1 MNGAVDSVISGL
13 PEQVR
18 NRIAQAGLTAADLQA
33 VLGWP
38 ATDGLIFAGSLADG
52 TGRRES
58 DLDFVVLRESE
69 GQFTDLIAD
78 RGFEPAEV
86 TRSSFVDRLLRV
98 VGGIEFDIWVVDR
111 EQASPLRQVLAS
123 SVTPQGELLSL
134 PGLQYLEMKLLT
146 RLYRVTVL
154 QSPATVESWRQALR
168 VSALPVI
175 KIAGGLVGC
184 LSFLE
189 DAWAIG
195 NLDAGDGPAAGNGA
209 ASGSGAVTGS
219 GAVLAAAPV
228 GDPFGTVIAAR
239 SAAENLVQAAL
250 ASTGVL
256 TWDLR
261 YARAH
266 RDRLAAGGAELP
278 RPLRELESLLLPAA
292 DIDADGYA
300 RQVMSCLESYVAGL
314 SSEPERAA
322 LDYIR
327 TFAAERF
334 ALNLPFL

>member
-1 MNGAVDSVISGL
+1 MNGAVDAVLSGL

-18 NRIAQAGLTAADLQA
+18 HRIAQAGLTAADLRA

-38 ATDGLIFAGSLADG
+38 ASDGLIFAGSLADG

-69 GQFTDLIAD
+69 GRFTDQIAD
-78 RGFEPAEV
+78 RGFEPVEV
-86 TRSSFVDRLLRV
+86 TRSSFVDRVLTV
-98 VGGIEFDIWVVDR
+98 VGGIEFDVWVVDR

-123 SVTPQGELLSL
+123 SVTAQGELVSL

-146 RLYRVTVL
+146 RLYHPTVL
-154 QSPATVESWRQALR
+154 QSAATVESWRQALR

-184 LSFLE
+184 LSYLE

-195 NLDAGDGPAAGNGA
+195 NLDNDNDTGDGRA
-209 ASGSGAVTGS
+209 
-219 GAVLAAAPV
+219 
-228 GDPFGTVIAAR
+228 GDPFGTVIATR
-239 SAAENLVQAAL
+239 GAAEQLVQAAL

-266 RDRLAAGGAELP
+266 RDRLAAAGAELP
-278 RPLRELESLLLPAA
+278 MPLRDLESLLLPAA
-292 DIDADGYA
+292 GIDADGYA
-300 RQVMSCLESYVAGL
+300 RQVMGCLAGYVAGL
-314 SSEPERAA
+314 TSAPEQAA
-322 LDYIR
+322 LAYIR

>member
-1 MNGAVDSVISGL
+1 MNGAVDSVVSGL

-18 NRIAQAGLTAADLQA
+18 RRIAQAGLTAQDLQA

-38 ATDGLIFAGSLADG
+38 ASDGLIFAGSLADG

-58 DLDFVVLRESE
+58 DLDFVVLHEGD
-69 GQFTDLIAD
+69 GQFTDQIAD

-86 TRSSFVDRLLRV
+86 TRSSFVDRLLTV

-146 RLYRVTVL
+146 RLYSATVL
-154 QSPATVESWRQALR
+154 QSAATVESWRQALR

-175 KIAGGLVGC
+175 RIAGGLVGC
-184 LSFLE
+184 ISYLE
-189 DAWAIG
+189 DAWSIG
-195 NLDAGDGPAAGNGA
+195 NLATGDGRVDGGGPGG
-209 ASGSGAVTGS
+209 
-219 GAVLAAAPV
+219 APV
-228 GDPFGTVIAAR
+228 EDRFGTVIAAR
-239 SAAENLVQAAL
+239 SAAEQLVQAAL

-278 RPLRELESLLLPAA
+278 TPLRDLESLLLPAA
-292 DIDADGYA
+292 DVDADGYA
-300 RQVMSCLESYVAGL
+300 RQVMGCLASYVTGL
-314 SSEPERAA
+314 TSAPEQAA
-322 LDYIR
+322 LSYIR

-334 ALNLPFL
+334 ALDLPFL

>member
-1 MNGAVDSVISGL
+1 MNSAVDLVVSGL

-18 NRIAQAGLTAADLQA
+18 HRIARAGLTGQDLQA

-38 ATDGLIFAGSLADG
+38 ASDGLIFAGSLADG
-52 TGRRES
+52 TGRHES
-58 DLDFVVLRESE
+58 DLDFVVLHE
-69 GQFTDLIAD
+69 GEGRFADLIAD

-86 TRSSFVDRLLRV
+86 TRSSFVDRLLTV

-111 EQASPLRQVLAS
+111 EQAAPLRQVLAS

-146 RLYRVTVL
+146 RLYNPTVL
-154 QSPATVESWRQALR
+154 QLPATVESWRQALR

-184 LSFLE
+184 LSYLE
-189 DAWAIG
+189 DAWSIG
-195 NLDAGDGPAAGNGA
+195 NLAEAVATGAEAGAEGRADGG
-209 ASGSGAVTGS
+209 GSG
-219 GAVLAAAPV
+219 GAGVA
-228 GDPFGTVIAAR
+228 DPFGTVIATR
-239 SAAENLVQAAL
+239 GAAEQLVQAAL

-266 RDRLAAGGAELP
+266 RDRLAAAGADLP
-278 RPLRELESLLLPAA
+278 VPLRDLESLLLPAA
-292 DIDADGYA
+292 GTDAGDYA
-300 RQVMSCLESYVAGL
+300 RQVMGCLESYVAGL
-314 SSEPERAA
+314 SSPPELAA

>member
-1 MNGAVDSVISGL
+1 MLHEG
-13 PEQVR
+13 E
-18 NRIAQAGLTAADLQA
+18 
-33 VLGWP
+33 
-38 ATDGLIFAGSLADG
+38 
-52 TGRRES
+52 GR
-58 DLDFVVLRESE
+58 
-69 GQFTDLIAD
+69 FTDLVAD

-86 TRSSFVDRLLRV
+86 TRSSFVDRLLTV

-146 RLYRVTVL
+146 RLYNPTVL
-154 QSPATVESWRQALR
+154 QLAATVESWRQALR

-189 DAWAIG
+189 DAWSIG
-195 NLDAGDGPAAGNGA
+195 NLAAGDGRVDRDGRVDGGGPGTVQAE
-209 ASGSGAVTGS
+209 
-219 GAVLAAAPV
+219 
-228 GDPFGTVIAAR
+228 DPFGTVIAAR
-239 SAAENLVQAAL
+239 SAAEQLVQAAL

-266 RDRLAAGGAELP
+266 RDRLTATGAELP
-278 RPLRELESLLLPAA
+278 MPLRDLERLLLPAA

-300 RQVMSCLESYVAGL
+300 RQVMGCLASYVTGL
-314 SSEPERAA
+314 SSAPEQAA
-322 LDYIR
+322 LDYVR

-334 ALNLPFL
+334 ALDLPFL

>member
-1 MNGAVDSVISGL
+1 MNGAVDSVLGGL

-18 NRIAQAGLTAADLQA
+18 HRIARAGLTAEDLQA

-38 ATDGLIFAGSLADG
+38 ASDGLIFAGSLADG
-52 TGRRES
+52 TGSRES
-58 DLDFVVLRESE
+58 DLDFVVLHDGE
-69 GQFTDLIAD
+69 GRFTDQIAD

-86 TRSSFVDRLLRV
+86 TRSSFVDRLLTV

-146 RLYRVTVL
+146 RLYSATVL
-154 QSPATVESWRQALR
+154 QSAATVESWRQALR

-175 KIAGGLVGC
+175 RIAGGLVGC
-184 LSFLE
+184 ISYLE
-189 DAWAIG
+189 DAWSIG
-195 NLDAGDGPAAGNGA
+195 DLAAGDGRIDGGGPGPARVA
-209 ASGSGAVTGS
+209 
-219 GAVLAAAPV
+219 
-228 GDPFGTVIAAR
+228 DPFGTVIAAR
-239 SAAENLVQAAL
+239 SAAEQLVQAAL

-266 RDRLAAGGAELP
+266 RDRLAACGAELP
-278 RPLRELESLLLPAA
+278 MPLRDLESLLLPAA
-292 DIDADGYA
+292 DTDADGYA
-300 RQVMSCLESYVAGL
+300 RQVMSCLASYVAGL
-314 SSEPERAA
+314 TSPPEQAA
-322 LDYIR
+322 LNYIR

-334 ALNLPFL
+334 ALDLPFL

>member
-1 MNGAVDSVISGL
+1 MNGAVDSVVSGL
-13 PEQVR
+13 PERVR
-18 NRIAQAGLTAADLQA
+18 HRIARAGLTGQDLQA

-38 ATDGLIFAGSLADG
+38 ASDGLIFAGSLADG
-52 TGRRES
+52 TGRHES
-58 DLDFVVLRESE
+58 DLDFVVLHE
-69 GQFTDLIAD
+69 GEGRFADLIAD

-86 TRSSFVDRLLRV
+86 TRSSFVDRLLTV

-111 EQASPLRQVLAS
+111 EQAAPLRQVLAS

-146 RLYRVTVL
+146 RLYNPTVL
-154 QSPATVESWRQALR
+154 QLPATVEAWRQALR

-184 LSFLE
+184 LSYLE
-189 DAWAIG
+189 DAWSIG
-195 NLDAGDGPAAGNGA
+195 NLAEADVVAGADGGADGAGPGGA
-209 ASGSGAVTGS
+209 GVA
-219 GAVLAAAPV
+219 
-228 GDPFGTVIAAR
+228 DPFGTVIAAR
-239 SAAENLVQAAL
+239 GAAEQLVQSAL

-266 RDRLAAGGAELP
+266 RDRLAAAGAELP
-278 RPLRELESLLLPAA
+278 VPLRDLESLLLPAA
-292 DIDADGYA
+292 GIDADGYA
-300 RQVMSCLESYVAGL
+300 RQVMGCLESYVTGL
-314 SSEPERAA
+314 SSPPELAA

>member
-1 MNGAVDSVISGL
+1 MYGAVDEVIGGL

-18 NRIAQAGLTAADLQA
+18 HRIAQAGLTAGDLRA

-38 ATDGLIFAGSLADG
+38 ASDGLIFAGSLADG

-69 GQFTDLIAD
+69 GRFADQIAD
-78 RGFEPAEV
+78 RGFEPVEV
-86 TRSSFVDRLLRV
+86 TRSSFVDRVLTV
-98 VGGIEFDIWVVDR
+98 VGGIEFDVWVVDR
-111 EQASPLRQVLAS
+111 EQASPLRQALAS
-123 SVTPQGELLSL
+123 SVTPQGELVSL

-146 RLYRVTVL
+146 RLYHPTVL
-154 QSPATVESWRQALR
+154 QSAATVESWRQALR

-184 LSFLE
+184 LSYLE
-189 DAWAIG
+189 DAWSIG
-195 NLDAGDGPAAGNGA
+195 NLDNDNDNDNGDGDGDGNGDGDGPA
-209 ASGSGAVTGS
+209 
-219 GAVLAAAPV
+219 
-228 GDPFGTVIAAR
+228 GDPFGTVIATR
-239 SAAENLVQAAL
+239 GAAEQLVQAAL

-266 RDRLAAGGAELP
+266 RDRLAAAGAELP
-278 RPLRELESLLLPAA
+278 MPLRDLESLLLPAA
-292 DIDADGYA
+292 GIDADGYA
-300 RQVMSCLESYVAGL
+300 RQVMGCLAGYVAGL
-314 SSEPERAA
+314 SSAPEQAA
-322 LDYIR
+322 LAYIR

-334 ALNLPFL
+334 ALDLPFL

>member
-1 MNGAVDSVISGL
+1 MNGAVDSVVNGL

-18 NRIAQAGLTAADLQA
+18 HRIAHAGLTAQDLQA
-33 VLGWP
+33 VLDWP
-38 ATDGLIFAGSLADG
+38 ASDGLIFAGSLADG

-58 DLDFVVLRESE
+58 DLDFVVLHE
-69 GQFTDLIAD
+69 GEGRFTDLIAD

-86 TRSSFVDRLLRV
+86 TRSSFVDRLLTV

-111 EQASPLRQVLAS
+111 QQASPLRQVLAS

-146 RLYRVTVL
+146 RLYNPTVL
-154 QSPATVESWRQALR
+154 QLAATVESWRQALR

-189 DAWAIG
+189 DAWSIG
-195 NLDAGDGPAAGNGA
+195 NLAAGDGRVE
-209 ASGSGAVTGS
+209 GSGPG
-219 GAVLAAAPV
+219 GAWVE
-228 GDPFGTVIAAR
+228 DPFGTVIAAR
-239 SAAENLVQAAL
+239 SAAEQLVQAAL

-266 RDRLAAGGAELP
+266 RDRLAASGAELP
-278 RPLRELESLLLPAA
+278 MPLRDLESLLLPAA
-292 DIDADGYA
+292 GVDADGYA
-300 RQVMSCLESYVAGL
+300 RQVMGCLASYVAGL
-314 SSEPERAA
+314 SSAPEQAA
-322 LDYIR
+322 LDYVR

-334 ALNLPFL
+334 ALDLPFL